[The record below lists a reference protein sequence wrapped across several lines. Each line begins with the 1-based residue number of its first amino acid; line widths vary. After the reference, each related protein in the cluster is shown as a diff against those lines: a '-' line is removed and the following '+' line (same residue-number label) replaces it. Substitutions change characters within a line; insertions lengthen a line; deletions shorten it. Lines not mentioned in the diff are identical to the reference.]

1 MGRRDDA
8 AKATSSHV
16 GGKTCGVFVLFYFF
30 PKVALNK
37 KKVDGRQ
44 VETWREIYEW
54 GRTLNSAIFCQKLP
68 R

>member
-8 AKATSSHV
+8 AKATSSQV

-37 KKVDGRQ
+37 KKLKEDKWRHGGKYMNEVGR
-44 VETWREIYEW
+44 
-54 GRTLNSAIFCQKLP
+54 
-68 R
+68 